1 MSAALGAS
9 RDRIS
14 LLALPATF
22 YMAAAFAIPLFLLLI
37 TSITTPQGLSL
48 ATYREFFADAYS
60 WKVLGNTLES
70 ALKVTLVALII
81 GYPMAFALA
90 RSSGITQVIL
100 LIALILPLSVGVVVK
115 AFSWSILLRSN
126 GVLNTALVNLGI
138 VEQPIR
144 LIFTEVGL
152 LIGAVNVFLPFM
164 VLPIY
169 SVVKMIDRRYVEAAS
184 TLGAS
189 PWHSF
194 RKVTVPLTMPG
205 VIAGVSFV
213 FSMAVSMYV
222 IPTLLIGERYQTLS
236 TIIARSFLFMRDR
249 PRGATVAVVLL
260 LIALAVVFL
269 SAWLARRHRR
279 NA

>member
-14 LLALPATF
+14 LLALPATL

-37 TSITTPQGLSL
+37 TSVTTPQGLSL
-48 ATYREFFADAYS
+48 ATYREFFSDAYS
-60 WKVLGNTLES
+60 WKVLGNTLET
-70 ALKVTLVALII
+70 ALKVTLVSLII

-126 GVLNTALVNLGI
+126 GILNTALVNLGI

-222 IPTLLIGERYQTLS
+222 IPTLLIGDRYQTLS

-269 SAWLARRHRR
+269 SAWLARRYRR

>member
-14 LLALPATF
+14 LLALPATL

-126 GVLNTALVNLGI
+126 GVLNTALLNLGI

>member
-1 MSAALGAS
+1 MSATLAAP
-9 RDRIS
+9 RERIG
-14 LLALPATF
+14 LLALPATLT
-22 YMAAAFAIPLFLLLI
+22 MTAAFAIPLLLLLI
-37 TSITTPQGLSL
+37 TSVTTPQGLSL
-48 ATYREFFADAYS
+48 ATYREFFADPFS
-60 WKVLGNTLES
+60 WKVLGNTLET
-70 ALKVTLVALII
+70 ALKITLVAFVI

-90 RSSGITQVIL
+90 RSSGLVQVIL
-100 LIALILPLSVGVVVK
+100 LVALILPLSVGVVVK

-126 GVLNTALVNLGI
+126 GVLNSALVNLGI

-144 LIFTEVGL
+144 LIFTETGL

-169 SVVKMIDRRYVEAAS
+169 SVVKMIDTRYVEAAS

-194 RKVTVPLTMPG
+194 RKVTLPLTVPG
-205 VIAGVSFV
+205 IIAGVSFV

-222 IPTLLIGERYQTLS
+222 IPTLLIGERYQTLP

-269 SAWLARRHRR
+269 SAWLARRYRR
-279 NA
+279 SA

>member
-9 RDRIS
+9 RDRVS
-14 LLALPATF
+14 LLALPATL

-144 LIFTEVGL
+144 LIFTEAGL

-269 SAWLARRHRR
+269 SAWLARRYRR
-279 NA
+279 SA

>member
-1 MSAALGAS
+1 MAAAAQ
-9 RDRIS
+9 DRVG
-14 LLALPATF
+14 LLALPATLI
-22 YMAAAFAIPLFLLLI
+22 MVAAFAVPLVLLLVS
-37 TSITTPQGLSL
+37 SITTPQGLSL
-48 ATYREFFADAYS
+48 ATYREFFADPFS
-60 WKVLGNTLES
+60 WKILGNTLET
-70 ALKVTLVALII
+70 AIKVTLVALLI

-90 RSSGITQVIL
+90 RSTGIVQVVL

-126 GVLNTALVNLGI
+126 GVLNLSLMSLGI
-138 VEQPIR
+138 VDQPVR
-144 LIFTEVGL
+144 LIFTELGL

-169 SVVKMIDRRYVEAAS
+169 SVVKMIDRRYVEAAA
-184 TLGAS
+184 TLGSS
-189 PWHSF
+189 PWDSF
-194 RKVTVPLTMPG
+194 RRITLPLSIPG

-249 PRGATVAVVLL
+249 PRGSTVAVVLL

-269 SAWLARRHRR
+269 SAWLARRLRR
-279 NA
+279 TT

>member
-1 MSAALGAS
+1 MV
-9 RDRIS
+9 
-14 LLALPATF
+14 
-22 YMAAAFAIPLFLLLI
+22 AAFAVPLALLLVS
-37 TSITTPQGLSL
+37 SITTPQGLSL
-48 ATYREFFADAYS
+48 ATYREFFADPFS
-60 WKVLGNTLES
+60 WKVLGNTLET
-70 ALKVTLVALII
+70 AVKVTVVALVI

-90 RSSGITQVIL
+90 RSSGWIQIVL
-100 LIALILPLSVGVVVK
+100 LISLILPLSVGVVVK

-126 GVLNTALVNLGI
+126 GVLNLSLVNLGI
-138 VEQPIR
+138 IDQPIR
-144 LIFTEVGL
+144 LIFTEMGL

-169 SVVKMIDRRYVEAAS
+169 SVVKMIDRRYVEAAA
-184 TLGAS
+184 TLGSS
-189 PWHSF
+189 PWDSF
-194 RKVTVPLTMPG
+194 LRITLPLSVPG

-249 PRGATVAVVLL
+249 PRGSTVAVVLL

-269 SAWLARRHRR
+269 SAWLARRLRR
-279 NA
+279 DA

>member
-1 MSAALGAS
+1 MSAAAAS
-9 RDRIS
+9 NRIG
-14 LLALPATF
+14 LLALPATI
-22 YMAAAFAIPLFLLLI
+22 YMLAAFALPLGLLLVA
-37 TSITTPQGLSL
+37 SVRTPDGLSL
-48 ATYREFFADAYS
+48 QAYRDFFADPFSYR
-60 WKVLGNTLES
+60 VLANTLET
-70 ALKVTLVALII
+70 ALKVTLVSLLI
-81 GYPMAFALA
+81 GYPVAIALA
-90 RSSGITQVIL
+90 RSRGLVQAVL
-100 LIALILPLSVGVVVK
+100 LVALILPLSVGVVVK

-126 GVLNTALVNLGI
+126 GVVNQTLLSLG
-138 VEQPIR
+138 VVDEPVR

-169 SVVKMIDRRYVEAAS
+169 SVVKLIDQRYIEAAA

-194 RKVTVPLTMPG
+194 RKVTLPLTMPG
-205 VIAGVSFV
+205 IIAGVSFV

-249 PRGATVAVVLL
+249 PRGAAVAVVLL
-260 LIALAVVFL
+260 LIAIAVVL
-269 SAWLARRHRR
+269 ASALLARRYRR
-279 NA
+279 TA

>member
-9 RDRIS
+9 RDRVS
-14 LLALPATF
+14 LLALPATL

-269 SAWLARRHRR
+269 SAWLARRYRR
-279 NA
+279 SA

>member
-14 LLALPATF
+14 LLALPATL

-37 TSITTPQGLSL
+37 TSVTTPQGLSL

>member
-1 MSAALGAS
+1 MSATLAAP
-9 RDRIS
+9 RDRIG
-14 LLALPATF
+14 LLALPATL
-22 YMAAAFAIPLFLLLI
+22 YMVAAFAIPLLLLLI
-37 TSITTPQGLSL
+37 TSVTTPQGLSL
-48 ATYREFFADAYS
+48 ATYREFLADPFS
-60 WKVLGNTLES
+60 WKVLGNTLET
-70 ALKVTLVALII
+70 ALKVTIVALVI

-90 RSSGITQVIL
+90 RSSGVVQIIL
-100 LIALILPLSVGVVVK
+100 LVALILPLSVGVVVK

-126 GVLNTALVNLGI
+126 GVLNSALVNLGV

-144 LIFTEVGL
+144 LIFTEIGL

-169 SVVKMIDRRYVEAAS
+169 SVVKMIDTPYVEAAS

-194 RKVTVPLTMPG
+194 RKITLPLTVPG
-205 VIAGVSFV
+205 IIAGVSFV

-249 PRGATVAVVLL
+249 PRGATVAVILL

-269 SAWLARRHRR
+269 SAWLARRYRR
-279 NA
+279 SA

>member
-1 MSAALGAS
+1 MAAAAQ
-9 RDRIS
+9 DRVG
-14 LLALPATF
+14 LLALPATLT
-22 YMAAAFAIPLFLLLI
+22 MVVAFAVPLLLLLVS
-37 TSITTPQGLSL
+37 SITTPQGLSL
-48 ATYREFFADAYS
+48 ATYREFFADPFS
-60 WKVLGNTLES
+60 WKILGHTLET
-70 ALKVTLVALII
+70 AIKVTLVALLI

-90 RSSGITQVIL
+90 RSSGIVQVIL

-126 GVLNTALVNLGI
+126 GVLNLSLMGLGI
-138 VEQPIR
+138 IEQPVR
-144 LIFTEVGL
+144 LIFTELGL

-169 SVVKMIDRRYVEAAS
+169 SVVKMIDRRYVEAAA
-184 TLGAS
+184 TLGSS
-189 PWHSF
+189 PWDSF
-194 RKVTVPLTMPG
+194 RRITLPLSIPG

-249 PRGATVAVVLL
+249 PRGSTVAVVLL
-260 LIALAVVFL
+260 LIALSVVFL
-269 SAWLARRHRR
+269 SAWLARRMRR
-279 NA
+279 AT

>member
-14 LLALPATF
+14 LLALPATL

>member
-1 MSAALGAS
+1 MAAAAQ
-9 RDRIS
+9 DRIG
-14 LLALPATF
+14 LLALPATLA
-22 YMAAAFAIPLFLLLI
+22 MVAAFAVPLALLLVS
-37 TSITTPQGLSL
+37 SITTPQGLSL
-48 ATYREFFADAYS
+48 ATYREFFADPFS
-60 WKVLGNTLES
+60 WKVLGNTLET
-70 ALKVTLVALII
+70 AVKVTVVALII

-90 RSSGITQVIL
+90 RSSGWIQIVL
-100 LIALILPLSVGVVVK
+100 LISLILPLSVGVVVK

-126 GVLNTALVNLGI
+126 GVLNLSLVNLGI
-138 VEQPIR
+138 IDQPIR
-144 LIFTEVGL
+144 LIFTETGL

-169 SVVKMIDRRYVEAAS
+169 SVVKMIDQRYVEAAA
-184 TLGAS
+184 TLGSS
-189 PWHSF
+189 PWDSF
-194 RKVTVPLTMPG
+194 RRITLPLSVPG

-249 PRGATVAVVLL
+249 PRGSTVAVVLL

-269 SAWLARRHRR
+269 SAWLARRLRR
-279 NA
+279 SA

>member
-1 MSAALGAS
+1 MSATLAAP
-9 RDRIS
+9 RDRIG
-14 LLALPATF
+14 LLALPATL
-22 YMAAAFAIPLFLLLI
+22 YMVAAFAIPLLLLLI
-37 TSITTPQGLSL
+37 TSVTTPQGLSL
-48 ATYREFFADAYS
+48 ATYREFLADPFS
-60 WKVLGNTLES
+60 WKVLGNTLET
-70 ALKVTLVALII
+70 ALKVTLVALVI

-90 RSSGITQVIL
+90 RSSGVVQIIL
-100 LIALILPLSVGVVVK
+100 LVALILPLSVGVVVK

-126 GVLNTALVNLGI
+126 GVLNSALVNLGI

-144 LIFTEVGL
+144 LIFTETGL

-169 SVVKMIDRRYVEAAS
+169 SVVKMIDTRYVEAAS

-194 RKVTVPLTMPG
+194 RKITLPLTVPG
-205 VIAGVSFV
+205 IIAGVSFV

-249 PRGATVAVVLL
+249 PRGATVAVILL

-269 SAWLARRHRR
+269 SAWLARRYRR

>member
-14 LLALPATF
+14 LLALPATI

-37 TSITTPQGLSL
+37 TSVTTPQGLSL

-60 WKVLGNTLES
+60 WKVLGNTLET
-70 ALKVTLVALII
+70 AVKVTLVSLII

-90 RSSGITQVIL
+90 RSSGITQVVL
-100 LIALILPLSVGVVVK
+100 LVALILPLSVGVVVK

-144 LIFTEVGL
+144 LIFTELGL

-222 IPTLLIGERYQTLS
+222 IPTLLIGDRYQTLS

-260 LIALAVVFL
+260 LISLTVVFL
-269 SAWLARRHRR
+269 SAWLARRYRR
-279 NA
+279 SA

>member
-14 LLALPATF
+14 LLALPATL

-249 PRGATVAVVLL
+249 PRGATVAVVLP

>member
-14 LLALPATF
+14 LLALPATL

-279 NA
+279 SA

>member
-260 LIALAVVFL
+260 
-269 SAWLARRHRR
+269 
-279 NA
+279 

>member
-14 LLALPATF
+14 LLALPATL

-37 TSITTPQGLSL
+37 TSVTTPQGLSL
-48 ATYREFFADAYS
+48 ATYREFFSDAYS
-60 WKVLGNTLES
+60 WKVLGNTLET
-70 ALKVTLVALII
+70 ALKVTLVSLII

-126 GVLNTALVNLGI
+126 GILNTALVNLGI

-222 IPTLLIGERYQTLS
+222 IPTLLIGDRYQTLS
-236 TIIARSFLFMRDR
+236 TIIARSVLFMRDR

-269 SAWLARRHRR
+269 SAWLARRYRR